1 MNVNFKIVAGILA
14 AGWAYEAYA
23 NYTNA
28 KRLISEKKMLA
39 ELVRYQAHVLDKNET
54 PMTEFDSIA
63 IQEIIRPRQ

>member
-28 KRLISEKKMLA
+28 NRLLSERKRIIGVVKYMA
-39 ELVRYQAHVLDKNET
+39 EMLDKNEV
-54 PMTEFDSIA
+54 PFDDFDRIA
-63 IQEIIRPRQ
+63 MKEITRK